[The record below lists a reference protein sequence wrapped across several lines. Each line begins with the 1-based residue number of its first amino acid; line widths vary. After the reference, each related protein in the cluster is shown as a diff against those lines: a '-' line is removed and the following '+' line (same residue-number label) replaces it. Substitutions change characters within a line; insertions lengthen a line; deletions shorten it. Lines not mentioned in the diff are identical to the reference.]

1 MIYDISPMKN
11 LVSIFDYIE
20 FDEFKQYYLKF
31 WYKNSQL
38 EAWDYFM
45 SAIKHLPSTATTR
58 YDAVDVT
65 RQMLE
70 EIHRY
75 LYYNIIEVC

>member
-1 MIYDISPMKN
+1 M
-11 LVSIFDYIE
+11 V
-20 FDEFKQYYLKF
+20 
-31 WYKNSQL
+31 NSQL
-38 EAWDYFM
+38 EAWDHFM
-45 SAIKHLPSTATTR
+45 SAIKHLPFTATTR

-75 LYYNIIEVC
+75 LYYNIIEVCVNF